1 MVMEYV
7 AGKSLAQ
14 VIAEDAPLSEPRVVH
29 IGAQILSAL
38 AEAHANEI
46 LHRDLKPENVMIEP
60 RRDSPDSVKVLDFG
74 IAKML
79 ALGAGASTL
88 TQAGL
93 VCGTP
98 GYVSPEQLRG
108 DDADGR
114 SDLFSLGVVLYE
126 MLTGKLPFDARAT
139 PMEMLHRQLSE
150 TVPPPSLRRG
160 RPVSPVLEVLVMQAL
175 SASRD
180 ERPASAEAL
189 RAALLR
195 VELSSEEAG
204 GRDTEQGFATE
215 VLPPREAARSV
226 AAPPPST
233 PPRSEG
239 APGAPTPTARTGA
252 PVTGERK
259 TLRTGRTRSRPG
271 VPRRESASGA
281 PVSSQTPTFEKR
293 VEDRI
298 ARLLGPVAPHL
309 VRKISVEAATPRDL
323 CEQVAA
329 FIPSG
334 EDRRAF
340 LAWCSAELNAS
351 GPVRERPRTLSRA
364 SRAAVAWDP
373 AVLERARRD
382 LAVHL
387 GPLAGIIVRRVCSRA
402 RDRQELYELMA
413 QEIPGDAARET
424 FRRLAPADVS
434 PPDPG
439 GA

>member
-1 MVMEYV
+1 
-7 AGKSLAQ
+7 
-14 VIAEDAPLSEPRVVH
+14 
-29 IGAQILSAL
+29 
-38 AEAHANEI
+38 
-46 LHRDLKPENVMIEP
+46 
-60 RRDSPDSVKVLDFG
+60 
-74 IAKML
+74 
-79 ALGAGASTL
+79 
-88 TQAGL
+88 
-93 VCGTP
+93 
-98 GYVSPEQLRG
+98 
-108 DDADGR
+108 
-114 SDLFSLGVVLYE
+114 
-126 MLTGKLPFDARAT
+126 
-139 PMEMLHRQLSE
+139 
-150 TVPPPSLRRG
+150 
-160 RPVSPVLEVLVMQAL
+160 
-175 SASRD
+175 
-180 ERPASAEAL
+180 
-189 RAALLR
+189 
-195 VELSSEEAG
+195 
-204 GRDTEQGFATE
+204 
-215 VLPPREAARSV
+215 
-226 AAPPPST
+226 
-233 PPRSEG
+233 
-239 APGAPTPTARTGA
+239 
-252 PVTGERK
+252 
-259 TLRTGRTRSRPG
+259 
-271 VPRRESASGA
+271 
-281 PVSSQTPTFEKR
+281 VSSQTPTFEKR